1 MRAVDCRS
9 PVVGGIAIGTER
21 EYRGACEKHKRAK
34 CPKGGFVGMQSLES
48 QPHHVG
54 SDSRTDDEAGEQVSV
69 QLPETFHSEISGRK
83 ESDHVNFG
91 AGFQAKTDD
100 ARDRRTRAVEQINSD
115 TRE

>member
-83 ESDHVNFG
+83 KSDHVIFG
-91 AGFQAKTDD
+91 AGCQAAPD
-100 ARDRRTRAVEQINSD
+100 ADPLRRNGAVEL
-115 TRE
+115 